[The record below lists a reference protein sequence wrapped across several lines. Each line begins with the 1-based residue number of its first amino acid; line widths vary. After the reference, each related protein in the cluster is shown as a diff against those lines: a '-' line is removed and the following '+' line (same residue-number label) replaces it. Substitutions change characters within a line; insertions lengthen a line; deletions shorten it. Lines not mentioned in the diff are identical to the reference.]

1 MFARRV
7 VVLGRQAQV
16 SVVRGY
22 KKTIEQLHKT
32 NPSVSGMPHQGS
44 TCSRV
49 RDRA

>member
-32 NPSVSGMPHQGS
+32 NPSVSGILHEGLS
-44 TCSRV
+44 YGRES
-49 RDRA
+49 D